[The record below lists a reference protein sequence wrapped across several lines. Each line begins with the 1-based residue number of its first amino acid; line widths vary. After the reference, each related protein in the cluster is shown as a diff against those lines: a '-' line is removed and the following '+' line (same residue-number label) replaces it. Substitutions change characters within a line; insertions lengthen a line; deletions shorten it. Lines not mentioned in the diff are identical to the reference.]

1 MTISLET
8 LTVDPSGSENGLVV
22 RNLPS
27 GKQLVEIDDGYGNI
41 LGTTQNPLIVNTG
54 LINRVV
60 KTYYCIN
67 QTVSYA
73 TEAML
78 TLTPTSDFIVG
89 SNGTSFGVTANKI
102 LRIQAIYWTGGPITQ
117 ANLRVNNSG
126 SATVSSTQVIP
137 INISGLSLIFH
148 EGGLELSGNMQFG
161 ISMNQF
167 NGPGASAAT
176 VYVIGYEY

>member
-22 RNLPS
+22 RNIPS
-27 GKQLVEIDDGYGNI
+27 GVQLVEIDDGYGNI
-41 LGTTQNPLIVNTG
+41 LGTNTNPLIVSSG
-54 LINRVV
+54 SVV
-60 KTYYCIN
+60 RTAKTYYCIN
-67 QTVSYA
+67 QLVSYS

-78 TLTPTSDFIVG
+78 TLTPTSDFVTG
-89 SNGTSFGVTANKI
+89 SNGTSFGVTSGKT
-102 LRIQAIYWTGGPITQ
+102 LKIQAIYWNGGQVSQ
-117 ANLRVNNSG
+117 ANLRINNSG
-126 SATVSSTQVIP
+126 TATVGSTLAIP
-137 INISGLSLIFH
+137 INLSGGSLIFH

-167 NGPGASAAT
+167 NGVGTTAVT